1 MGNIAG
7 IPEVIH
13 DFNMYL
19 GGNRLAGITGEVKL
33 PDLEFLTAEV
43 SGAGILGSYEAPVPG
58 HTKSLEMEIPFRC
71 LNADYF
77 RMIDPT
83 ENTQIT
89 LRGAEQISVKIT
101 GATDYVGVRLVVGG
115 KPKKMEL
122 GTFKQGD
129 KTDSK
134 ITLEMTYILVEYN
147 GERILELDKMRPQF
161 WIRNKDILAKV
172 RKMT

>member
-1 MGNIAG
+1 MSNIAG

-13 DFNMYL
+13 DFNLYL
-19 GGNRLAGITGEVKL
+19 NGNRLAGITGDVKL

-58 HTKSLEMEIPFRC
+58 HTKSQEVEIPFRC

-83 ENTQIT
+83 KGVMIT
-89 LRGAEQISVKIT
+89 LRGAEQVSVKTT
-101 GATDYVGVRLVVGG
+101 GATDYVGIRVVVGG

-134 ITLEMTYILVEYN
+134 ITLEMTYILIEYGGN
-147 GERILELDKMRPQF
+147 QILELDKTNPQF
-161 WIRNKDILAKV
+161 RINGKDILAKV
-172 RKMT
+172 NKLT